1 MHDDRSR
8 RATTLA
14 PGCQKTRPFNVFM
27 MVGLQP
33 KRLEWSEISCVH
45 LPPRCLCVFLVM
57 GAAGLRISWS
67 PKMHLRLTTFEF
79 GICLWPVFT
88 SHLPPC
94 CYISQH
100 ASVPH
105 FCFRSL
111 FLLVVVVV
119 IGHVFMSSKT
129 SPARPFVELRIT
141 FHYSSWVNI
150 KFNMMHQI
158 NVRSVFAF
166 RRALKTTW
174 RWFLLCFSF
183 SAVFVVFMFS
193 KADPDGVVGEVHE
206 LISMLLDS
214 RQPQFFQ
221 RKIEIIISQTLR
233 QKEKPSSER
242 VWKVFSLRRSA
253 STSLL
258 KMEKGTRL
266 LCVMKCLEK
275 LDRNF
280 FRVNT

>member
-1 MHDDRSR
+1 MFMRLSRDGGRRSPHIVITEN
-8 RATTLA
+8 AFA
-14 PGCQKTRPFNVFM
+14 FNNFWV
-27 MVGLQP
+27 
-33 KRLEWSEISCVH
+33 WH
-45 LPPRCLCVFLVM
+45 LFVACLYFSSASLLLYFPTCFSSTFLFSFPVPPRRRRRHRPCFY
-57 GAAGLRISWS
+57 
-67 PKMHLRLTTFEF
+67 EF
-79 GICLWPVFT
+79 KDF
-88 SHLPPC
+88 
-94 CYISQH
+94 
-100 ASVPH
+100 
-105 FCFRSL
+105 
-111 FLLVVVVV
+111 
-119 IGHVFMSSKT
+119 

-158 NVRSVFAF
+158 NVCSVSAF

-233 QKEKPSSER
+233 QKEKPSSSESGKFFPS
-242 VWKVFSLRRSA
+242 VAALRRVSP
-253 STSLL
+253 
-258 KMEKGTRL
+258 EDGKGHEVVCDEMFRKTRH
-266 LCVMKCLEK
+266 
-275 LDRNF
+275 RNF
-280 FRVNT
+280 FSGK